1 MFCLYTFF
9 RTQCDSVLKSI
20 YPSLTVIT
28 SNPFVEIVFL
38 IFVIGINLLAKFTVV
53 IVDIVLITGFTKKS
67 VFTRFYSRTNLFM
80 NLFRTTKPIKT
91 FPRWCLCFSIDI
103 ITLFWVTSVI
113 VIFVSII
120 ISTFIVIPFAIFV
133 LLILLLLFHL
143 FFFATLSW
151 IFFGWFWRLLLRNVF
166 FTLGLPKLYNS
177 RKKQIQFEYLSEFDS
192 NWASRSKTYWYLKVE
207 PHHSESKVTSELRW
221 LAAREAVP
229 PTMAVC
235 CSFK

>member
-1 MFCLYTFF
+1 MSPLFYGKLRTFTRLKKLVSLQPFFQYCTICLFYIDTYSLLRVVEPTELSLYFFENRQDTNMTNQVELHQLRVFCLYTFF

-91 FPRWCLCFSIDI
+91 FPR
-103 ITLFWVTSVI
+103 
-113 VIFVSII
+113 
-120 ISTFIVIPFAIFV
+120 
-133 LLILLLLFHL
+133 
-143 FFFATLSW
+143 
-151 IFFGWFWRLLLRNVF
+151 
-166 FTLGLPKLYNS
+166 
-177 RKKQIQFEYLSEFDS
+177 
-192 NWASRSKTYWYLKVE
+192 
-207 PHHSESKVTSELRW
+207 
-221 LAAREAVP
+221 
-229 PTMAVC
+229 
-235 CSFK
+235 